1 MMSSPQHAKHFV
13 AEVDV
18 DPRRR
23 ISLGKAGKPGHR
35 RYRVEEDDMGVLTL
49 TPVVSVP
56 VTMIADRLRKAVAL
70 ADAGDLRPRPE
81 RSRRQ
86 PEDAAV
92 AGDDTATLAAR
103 RSHTRAARR
112 RG

>member
-1 MMSSPQHAKHFV
+1 MSSPQRARHFV
-13 AEVDV
+13 TEVEV

-23 ISLGKAGKPGHR
+23 VSLGKAGKPGHR

-81 RSRRQ
+81 RSRPQ
-86 PEDAAV
+86 PEDAAPV
-92 AGDDTATLAAR
+92 KDRAPAAR
-103 RSHTRAARR
+103 RSRTATARR
-112 RG
+112 RA

>member
-1 MMSSPQHAKHFV
+1 MSSPQHAKRFI

-35 RYRVEEDDMGVLTL
+35 RYRVEEDELGVLTL
-49 TPVVSVP
+49 TPVISVP
-56 VTMIADRLRKAVAL
+56 VTMITDRLRKAVAL

-81 RSRRQ
+81 RSRRL
-86 PEDAAV
+86 PTDAV
-92 AGDDTATLAAR
+92 SGDTAAPVATAR
-103 RSHTRAARR
+103 QSAVRR

>member
-1 MMSSPQHAKHFV
+1 MSSAQHARRFV

-23 ISLGKAGKPGHR
+23 ISLGKAGQAGHR

-56 VTMIADRLRKAVAL
+56 VTMIAERLRKAVDL

-86 PEDAAV
+86 PEDAAT
-92 AGDDTATLAAR
+92 GEDTAAPTAR
-103 RSHTRAARR
+103 RSRATTARR

>member
-1 MMSSPQHAKHFV
+1 MSSPQPARHFV
-13 AEVDV
+13 TEVEV

-23 ISLGKAGKPGHR
+23 VTLGKAGKPGHR

-81 RSRRQ
+81 RSRPQ
-86 PEDAAV
+86 PEDAPS
-92 AGDDTATLAAR
+92 ATTQAPAR
-103 RSHTRAARR
+103 RSRTTATRR
-112 RG
+112 RV

>member
-1 MMSSPQHAKHFV
+1 MSSSQPAKHFV

-35 RYRVEEDDMGVLTL
+35 RYRVEEDEMGVLTL
-49 TPVVSVP
+49 TPVISVP

-70 ADAGDLRPRPE
+70 ADAGELRPRPE
-81 RSRRQ
+81 RSRSQ
-86 PEDAAV
+86 AAEPAV
-92 AGDDTATLAAR
+92 AKVPAPAAR
-103 RSHTRAARR
+103 RARATAARR
-112 RG
+112 RA

>member
-1 MMSSPQHAKHFV
+1 MSSPQHAKRFI

-35 RYRVEEDDMGVLTL
+35 RYRVEEDEMGVLTL
-49 TPVVSVP
+49 TPVISVP
-56 VTMIADRLRKAVAL
+56 ITMIADRLRHAVAL

-81 RSRRQ
+81 RSRGL
-86 PEDAAV
+86 PADAVGRV
-92 AGDDTATLAAR
+92 AAAAPQ
-103 RSHTRAARR
+103 SDIQ

>member
-1 MMSSPQHAKHFV
+1 MSHPQPAKHFV

-23 ISLGKAGKPGHR
+23 ISLGKAGKASHR

-56 VTMIADRLRKAVAL
+56 VTMIADRLRRAVEL
-70 ADAGDLRPRPE
+70 ADAGELRPRPE
-81 RSRRQ
+81 RSR
-86 PEDAAV
+86 PLPAPAVEEAAAAPV
-92 AGDDTATLAAR
+92 PRRPRPPAT
-103 RSHTRAARR
+103 RR
-112 RG
+112 RA

>member
-1 MMSSPQHAKHFV
+1 MMSSPQRARHFV
-13 AEVDV
+13 TEVEV

-23 ISLGKAGKPGHR
+23 VSLGKAGKPGHR

-81 RSRRQ
+81 RSRSQ
-86 PEDAAV
+86 PEDAVPGKDRAP
-92 AGDDTATLAAR
+92 AAR
-103 RSHTRAARR
+103 RSRTATTRR
-112 RG
+112 RA

>member
-1 MMSSPQHAKHFV
+1 MSSAQPARHFV
-13 AEVDV
+13 TEVEV

-23 ISLGKAGKPGHR
+23 VTLGKAGKPGHR

-70 ADAGDLRPRPE
+70 ADAGDLHPRPE
-81 RSRRQ
+81 RSRSQ
-86 PEDAAV
+86 PEDAA
-92 AGDDTATLAAR
+92 TATTRAPAAR
-103 RSHTRAARR
+103 RSRTAAARR
-112 RG
+112 RA

>member
-1 MMSSPQHAKHFV
+1 MTRPQHAKHFV

-56 VTMIADRLRKAVAL
+56 VTMIAERLRRAVDL
-70 ADAGDLRPRPE
+70 ADAGDLRPRPD
-81 RSRRQ
+81 RSRPQ
-86 PEDAAV
+86 PANAAPDDAATR
-92 AGDDTATLAAR
+92 DDTAR
-103 RSHTRAARR
+103 RPRTTAARR

>member
-1 MMSSPQHAKHFV
+1 MSHPEPARHFV

-23 ISLGKAGKPGHR
+23 ISLGKAGKSGHR

-56 VTMIADRLRKAVAL
+56 VTMIADRLRRAVEL
-70 ADAGDLRPRPE
+70 ADAGELRPRPE
-81 RSRRQ
+81 RSRPQ
-86 PEDAAV
+86 AATD
-92 AGDDTATLAAR
+92 GNTATPAVR
-103 RSHTRAARR
+103 RTRPAAARR
-112 RG
+112 RA